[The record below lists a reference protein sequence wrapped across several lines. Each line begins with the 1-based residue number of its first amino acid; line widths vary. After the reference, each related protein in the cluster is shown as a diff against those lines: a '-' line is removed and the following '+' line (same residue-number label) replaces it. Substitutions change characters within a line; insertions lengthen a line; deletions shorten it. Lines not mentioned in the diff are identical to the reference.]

1 MKGIDNMIQETYM
14 SYVHCASALGD
25 YQSISK
31 TDLANGYVD
40 AEESGD
46 EAGRGRYISALM
58 LRYWYKIFEWAKDVN
73 LKLDLDD
80 YASWLYEAIQLACQ
94 YKRWRNPSDKLY
106 NDPNGPDKVFNTWFN
121 TIRLRHYDII
131 NTDKRRINYYAYSM
145 EESIEIHGDA
155 ADVLNTVDSSAKYDD
170 IKDIIQSYIDSGKIL
185 EAAVLNNII
194 NGNVFDESRKTVKT
208 DEFDSHRHRITYD
221 VYQRV
226 FNMDKLIASVKMM
239 GKRDNAIEF
248 EARYDISHDDMM
260 AFQSAVKKSTKR
272 SIRELIEAVMEQL
285 RKDGGILAI
294 LPC

>member
-1 MKGIDNMIQETYM
+1 MIQETYM

-46 EAGRGRYISALM
+46 EAGRGQYISALM

-94 YKRWRNPSDKLY
+94 YKRWRDPSDKLY

-170 IKDIIQSYIDSGKIL
+170 VKDIIQSYINSGKIL

-194 NGNVFDESRKTVKT
+194 NGNVFDESHNTVKT
-208 DEFDSHRHRITYD
+208 DEFDSHRHRVTYD
-221 VYQRV
+221 VCKMA

-239 GKRDNAIEF
+239 GKRGNAIEF
-248 EARYDISHDDMM
+248 EARYDISHDDMT
-260 AFQSAVKKSTKR
+260 AFQSAVRKSTKR
-272 SIRELIEAVMEQL
+272 SIREMVESAMERL
-285 RKDGGILAI
+285 REDDGILAI
-294 LPC
+294 LSC

>member
-1 MKGIDNMIQETYM
+1 MIQETYM
-14 SYVHCASALGD
+14 SYVHCASALGN

-46 EAGRGRYISALM
+46 DVGRSRYISALM

-106 NDPNGPDKVFNTWFN
+106 NDPNGPDKVFNTWF
-121 TIRLRHYDII
+121 TTVRLRHYDII

-155 ADVLNTVDSSAKYDD
+155 ADALNMVDSLAKYDD
-170 IKDIIQSYIDSGKIL
+170 IKDIIQSYINSGKIL
-185 EAAVLNNII
+185 EAAVLNSII
-194 NGNVFDESRKTVKT
+194 NENVFDESHKTVKT
-208 DEFDSHRHRITYD
+208 DELDSHRHRITYD
-221 VYQRV
+221 VYQRA
-226 FNMDKLIASVKMM
+226 FNIDKLIASVKMM

-248 EARYDISHDDMM
+248 EARYDISHDDMTT
-260 AFQSAVKKSTKR
+260 FQSKVKRLTKS
-272 SIRELIEAVMEQL
+272 SIRELIESAMEQL
-285 RKDGGILAI
+285 RKDDGILAI